1 MASLGVLREYA
12 KKSIPSPSLPS
23 SVLFA
28 HTDKTLTIF
37 DGYPKAQFHFL
48 IMPRLLPEMETA
60 RFKNLRTLLR
70 WDRNKAKET
79 IVQLQKDSEKVIE
92 DIEDEMVRLH
102 GYKWKIHIGFHAVPS
117 MDHLHM
123 HIISSDLCSPSL
135 KNKKHYNSFHP
146 DLGFFIHLND
156 VLSWLDG
163 DDAYYE
169 TASGFFIPAMSAEP
183 YGHRRCPNYRSLNT
197 NQFSNRILRAGE
209 WEKEKAR
216 ALSPTK
222 RKRAASG
229 GQHDEDTRG
238 GREDDAKRKKTVD
251 TDNQPNTPL
260 Q

>member
-1 MASLGVLREYA
+1 
-12 KKSIPSPSLPS
+12 
-23 SVLFA
+23 
-28 HTDKTLTIF
+28 
-37 DGYPKAQFHFL
+37 
-48 IMPRLLPEMETA
+48 MPRLLPEMETA

-169 TASGFFIPAMSAEP
+169 TMSKLPESQYEPILKSDLACWRCQATQKNIPTLKQ
-183 YGHRRCPNYRSLNT
+183 HL
-197 NQFSNRILRAGE
+197 QVE